1 MASLRRLAQLWPLV
15 VALAACS
22 PPAPAPAPTPPA
34 GAPPA
39 AAPGASAPATVPAPA
54 APLPPPAASAP
65 VADAERD
72 AVLFTHWR
80 AKHVAEVD
88 AFEEFLVREQ
98 VAAVVPTYQ
107 LLRSASMWK
116 ECHAE

>member
-1 MASLRRLAQLWPLV
+1 MASLRRLARLWPLV
-15 VALAACS
+15 AALAACS
-22 PPAPAPAPTPPA
+22 PPPPAPAPPA
-34 GAPPA
+34 GAPHAP
-39 AAPGASAPATVPAPA
+39 APGASAPAPAPA
-54 APLPPPAASAP
+54 APPPAPAASEP

-98 VAAVVPTYQ
+98 VAAVVPTY
-107 LLRSASMWK
+107 
-116 ECHAE
+116 